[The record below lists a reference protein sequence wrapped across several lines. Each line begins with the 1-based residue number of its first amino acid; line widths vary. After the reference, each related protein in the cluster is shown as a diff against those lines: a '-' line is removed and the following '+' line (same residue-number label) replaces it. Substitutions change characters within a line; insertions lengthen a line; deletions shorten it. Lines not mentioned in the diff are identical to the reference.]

1 MGLSDSINS
10 FLGLCNMGACP
21 YRITVLGSLGV
32 YIEGALKIC
41 DLKPNEI
48 IILLKGIKLV
58 IQGENLSISSF
69 IDKDLTVNGKV
80 EKIIWQR

>member
-21 YRITVLGSLGV
+21 YRITILGSLGV

-41 DLKPNEI
+41 DLKSNEI
-48 IILLKGIKLV
+48 AVSLKGVKLIV
-58 IQGENLSISSF
+58 QGENLTITSF
-69 IDKDLTVNGKV
+69 IDKDLTINGKV
-80 EKIIWQR
+80 EKILWQP